1 MITPG
6 QIRAARSL
14 IGAKQSD
21 LAKAS
26 GISLATLN
34 NIERGVGDPRASTL
48 DAIETALHEA
58 GVVMDGDSLT
68 ETVTL
73 NILSRPKGYETLSAS
88 QKILELLGPGSLN
101 VPDEI
106 LFFARRGD
114 EDVNG
119 AGHSTKI
126 CLLVESKARNILFDQ
141 VNFSVDNVSR
151 VAEIAG
157 IMLAAFAFHRSELF
171 YVKSVFGDT
180 TEAEDLDALE
190 RVRAAEWIALDHP
203 ANFFD
208 VFSNWEELLA
218 TYASRPGHPLGD
230 LTALINKFELG

>member
-1 MITPG
+1 MITAG

-48 DAIETALHEA
+48 DAIETALHDA
-58 GVVMDGDSLT
+58 GVEMDADSLS
-68 ETVTL
+68 ETVRL
-73 NILSRPKGYETLSAS
+73 NILARPKAYETLSAS

-106 LFFARRGD
+106 LFFARRSGD
-114 EDVNG
+114 ESDG
-119 AGHSTKI
+119 KGSGIKI
-126 CLLVESKARNILFDQ
+126 CLMIEAKTRNLLFDR

-157 IMLAAFAFHRSELF
+157 IMLAAFAFHRSDLF
-171 YVKSVFGDT
+171 FVKTIFEDT
-180 TEAEDLDALE
+180 TSGEDLDALE
-190 RVRAAEWIALDHP
+190 RVRAAEWTALDHP
-203 ANFFD
+203 ADFFD

-230 LTALINKFELG
+230 LAALINKFELG